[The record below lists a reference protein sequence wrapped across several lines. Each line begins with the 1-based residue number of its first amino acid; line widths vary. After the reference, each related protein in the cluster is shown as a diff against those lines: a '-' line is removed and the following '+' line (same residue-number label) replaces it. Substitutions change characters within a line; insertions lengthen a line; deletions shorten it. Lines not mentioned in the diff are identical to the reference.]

1 MWVEVLVVC
10 GSIVLTILVIL
21 VVIVLV
27 VSYTNIL
34 HTFLRGKIFR
44 DLDINK

>member
-10 GSIVLTILVIL
+10 GSTALAIVIIL

-27 VSYTNIL
+27 VSYTDIL

>member
-1 MWVEVLVVC
+1 MWVDVLIAF
-10 GSIVLTILVIL
+10 GSVLLAIFIILGI
-21 VVIVLV
+21 IIIV
-27 VSYTNIL
+27 VSYTDVL

>member
-10 GSIVLTILVIL
+10 GSTALAIVVIL
-21 VVIVLV
+21 VVILLV

>member
-10 GSIVLTILVIL
+10 GSTALAIVVIL
-21 VVIVLV
+21 VVILLV
-27 VSYTNIL
+27 VSYTDIL

>member
-1 MWVEVLVVC
+1 MWVDVLIAM
-10 GSIVLTILVIL
+10 GSILLAIFIILGI
-21 VVIVLV
+21 IIIV
-27 VSYTNIL
+27 VSYTDVL